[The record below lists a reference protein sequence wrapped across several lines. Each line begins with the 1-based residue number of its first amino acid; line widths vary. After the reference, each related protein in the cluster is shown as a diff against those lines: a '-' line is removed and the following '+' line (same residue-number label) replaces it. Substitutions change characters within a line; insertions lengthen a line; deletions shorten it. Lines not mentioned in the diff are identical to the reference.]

1 MFSWLFFG
9 PMLSR
14 YEHSSPYFSI
24 VTYIIPTLLGRL
36 RHLPFV
42 QKMLDHALIHEVCI
56 SIFLLY
62 PRIVHRVYDCG
73 FVFSPHENSSLTS
86 SISVCSNGWHF
97 YHVIILIDLCHSI
110 LREHTLALAEDCI
123 FSSSSR
129 EALRRYLFSSSLLRI
144 I

>member
-42 QKMLDHALIHEVCI
+42 QKMLDNAFIHEVCI
-56 SIFLLY
+56 
-62 PRIVHRVYDCG
+62 
-73 FVFSPHENSSLTS
+73 
-86 SISVCSNGWHF
+86 VCNK
-97 YHVIILIDLCHSI
+97 LI
-110 LREHTLALAEDCI
+110 R
-123 FSSSSR
+123 
-129 EALRRYLFSSSLLRI
+129 
-144 I
+144 

>member
-42 QKMLDHALIHEVCI
+42 QKMLDNAFIHEVCI
-56 SIFLLY
+56 VCNKSIRWGLVKVLFVLLT
-62 PRIVHRVYDCG
+62 
-73 FVFSPHENSSLTS
+73 SLTYK
-86 SISVCSNGWHF
+86 ISVCSNGYHF
-97 YHVIILIDLCHSI
+97 YHVIILIDFYHFIHPEHI
-110 LREHTLALAEDCI
+110 LVLDEDCI
-123 FSSSSR
+123 SCSSNR
-129 EALRRYLFSSSLLRI
+129 KALRRYI
-144 I
+144 DYYYIQNYKNNN

>member
-42 QKMLDHALIHEVCI
+42 QKMIDNALIHEVCI
-56 SIFLLY
+56 VHQSIVLVFHERL
-62 PRIVHRVYDCG
+62 VG
-73 FVFSPHENSSLTS
+73 KFFFVVLFSSLTYQ
-86 SISVCSNGWHF
+86 ISVCSNGFHF
-97 YHVIILIDLCHSI
+97 YHVIILTNFYHFI
-110 LREHTLALAEDCI
+110 LREHILALDEDCI
-123 FSSSSR
+123 SCSSDR
-129 EALRRYLFSSSLLRI
+129 KALRRYILFFDVVSKNE
-144 I
+144 

>member
-42 QKMLDHALIHEVCI
+42 QKMLDNALIHEVCMI
-56 SIFLLY
+56 VEVGIFLPMMFFLDLINLSMFKWLSFLPCHHFDRLLPFYPPGAYTGVGRGLY
-62 PRIVHRVYDCG
+62 LLQQQQESSAKVYY
-73 FVFSPHENSSLTS
+73 FEN
-86 SISVCSNGWHF
+86 
-97 YHVIILIDLCHSI
+97 
-110 LREHTLALAEDCI
+110 
-123 FSSSSR
+123 
-129 EALRRYLFSSSLLRI
+129 
-144 I
+144 

>member
-42 QKMLDHALIHEVCI
+42 QKMIDNALIHEVCI
-56 SIFLLY
+56 QSLDRLY
-62 PRIVHRVYDCG
+62 SNLEYMREG
-73 FVFSPHENSSLTS
+73 FSKSFFFSYN
-86 SISVCSNGWHF
+86 
-97 YHVIILIDLCHSI
+97 
-110 LREHTLALAEDCI
+110 
-123 FSSSSR
+123 
-129 EALRRYLFSSSLLRI
+129 YLP
-144 I
+144 

>member
-42 QKMLDHALIHEVCI
+42 QKMIDNALIHEVCI
-56 SIFLLY
+56 VHQSIVLVFHERLVGRFFFCRIIFFLDLSNLSMFKWLSFLPCHHFDQLLPFYPPRAYTGVGRGLY
-62 PRIVHRVYDCG
+62 LLQQRQESSAKVY
-73 FVFSPHENSSLTS
+73 FVF
-86 SISVCSNGWHF
+86 
-97 YHVIILIDLCHSI
+97 
-110 LREHTLALAEDCI
+110 
-123 FSSSSR
+123 
-129 EALRRYLFSSSLLRI
+129 
-144 I
+144 